1 MPFSAGGGWRNKGS
15 FDCARLPPRSAQ
27 DDRVEKSQRDE
38 EKHFTTEDT
47 GDTGDTGTQRTQGR
61 SAGVSKFLLD
71 FARRKFGG
79 REGEDGIAEKD

>member
-47 GDTGDTGTQRTQGR
+47 GDTGTQRR